1 MRTLC
6 TINDVDGG
14 TVRINLEGTSL
25 ELRDLFREVIRPL
38 KFWNWESGDFSDWT
52 EVMTVAEFRQ
62 TALFADV
69 LAGRTS

>member
-14 TVRINLEGTSL
+14 TVQIQLEGTSL

-38 KFWNWESGDFSDWT
+38 EFWNWEAGEFSEWT
-52 EVMTVAEFRQ
+52 VVMTVAEFRQ
-62 TALFADV
+62 SSLFADV
-69 LAGRTS
+69 LAGRIQ